1 MSQNLNKK
9 AKTLSIHSSGGSPK
23 ASNPYNLK
31 KTISTFCSSTRSQS
45 DSKDAVNR
53 KRSPKGLTST
63 LSLHKLGLF
72 ERNEDS
78 LKVNL
83 FPTRED
89 DLNSKIRDLLTEP
102 KAVVINKN
110 TRKDPV
116 ITSNK
121 KEKSTQGKASHI
133 PVRLEKK
140 GIQMNPLSLSNLN
153 EMILK
158 EFETGKQSHS
168 KREYEGLGS
177 FPLSARGHEENASK
191 MIRNRRSNTRKSE
204 SGQKLANLCKGTASV
219 IEKLEKMEAKPAV
232 RSKVKQ
238 NIKGLNSEADYKGSS
253 SKVKRYT
260 LTNTSK
266 TEKSICGTTTTKESL
281 PRQGG
286 EYFTKLSSAQAQKS
300 ISPKESLNKIEEK
313 KKMKAKPPK
322 NVFGLKN
329 LNLKA
334 LSTNIIIES
343 KKSSLTGSIS
353 SRQAPVKVQ
362 KTRQCDTDRPKTSAE
377 TAGSICNY
385 TTARRSNDK
394 NGFTSERKMPN
405 EDSEIQS
412 LIDLLEEAS
421 REETTVFEASGC
433 QSRKTVQSEQNFDGD
448 DYINTIISKVQ
459 KDFRDNTG
467 RAPNWCIGGSG
478 NTESK
483 NQALILIN
491 NFCSN

>member
-9 AKTLSIHSSGGSPK
+9 AKALSIHSSGGSPK

-31 KTISTFCSSTRSQS
+31 KTISTFCSSIRSQS
-45 DSKDAVNR
+45 DTVNL
-53 KRSPKGLTST
+53 KRSPKSLAST
-63 LSLHKLGLF
+63 ISLQKLGLF

-78 LKVNL
+78 LKVNI
-83 FPTRED
+83 FPSRED
-89 DLNSKIRDLLTEP
+89 DLNSKIRNLLTEP
-102 KAVVINKN
+102 KAASINKN
-110 TRKDPV
+110 TRKEPASA
-116 ITSNK
+116 SNK
-121 KEKSTQGKASHI
+121 KEKSIQGKASHV

-140 GIQMNPLSLSNLN
+140 GIQINPLSLSNLN

-168 KREYEGLGS
+168 RRDYEGLGS
-177 FPLSARGHEENASK
+177 FPLRPRGHEESASN
-191 MIRNRRSNTRKSE
+191 MIRNRRSNTRMSE
-204 SGQKLANLCKGTASV
+204 SGPKLANLCKGTANV
-219 IEKLEKMEAKPAV
+219 VEKLEKMEAKPAV
-232 RSKVKQ
+232 KSKVKQ
-238 NIKGLNSEADYKGSS
+238 QIKGLNSEADYKGS

-313 KKMKAKPPK
+313 KKTKAKSPK

-353 SRQAPVKVQ
+353 NRQAPVKAQ

-394 NGFTSERKMPN
+394 NGFTSERRLPN

-433 QSRKTVQSEQNFDGD
+433 QSRKTLTSEQNFDGD

-459 KDFRDNTG
+459 KDFRDSTG
-467 RAPNWCIGGSG
+467 RAPTWCINGG